1 MRSNS
6 SESEQRFDT
15 PNSATVV
22 PVDSSKKPVTMT
34 VTVSQ
39 SQSSQQRQPK
49 TGNRHFSMIFGS
61 TKATQPNKETPREKQ
76 NVAGSNPVS
85 PTKTVRNKGVSVGLK
100 TFSGFRY
107 KQCKHGTTSLTSV
120 LQHAEWSIST
130 ASAQPSRF
138 SGHNA
143 AYVPKVTVALH
154 GDTGT

>member
-1 MRSNS
+1 M
-6 SESEQRFDT
+6 T
-15 PNSATVV
+15 AK
-22 PVDSSKKPVTMT
+22 SSKKPVTMT

-39 SQSSQQRQPK
+39 SQPSQQRQPK
-49 TGNRHFSMIFGS
+49 IKNRHFSNDISLSKKPFNP
-61 TKATQPNKETPREKQ
+61 TRNTPRKQ
-76 NVAGSNPVS
+76 DVAGSNPVS

-130 ASAQPSRF
+130 ASAPPSRF
-138 SGHNA
+138 SGHDA